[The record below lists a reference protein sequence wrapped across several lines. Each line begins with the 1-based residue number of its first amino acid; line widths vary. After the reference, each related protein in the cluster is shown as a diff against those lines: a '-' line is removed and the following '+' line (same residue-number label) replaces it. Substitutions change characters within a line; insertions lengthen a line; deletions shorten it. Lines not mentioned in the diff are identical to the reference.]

1 MSITAHATVD
11 EFFRDILQDALS
23 RQGVSASEPTEF
35 YLVGLLGEYAK
46 GRVMDRP
53 LSLHLVESGHKGTGE
68 RVKALKEV
76 GDTSLY
82 VTGFFADSLERK
94 LVGVDYYVDLGQA
107 AYGELA
113 TRLQSSTVAE
123 IYDEL
128 SDNFPRF
135 VDVLGEIRRHVSFA
149 GSDVVRLYEE
159 WTRNRSD
166 WVEARLRALGVVVGG
181 ADDDGA
187 VH

>member
-68 RVKALKEV
+68 RVKALK
-76 GDTSLY
+76 GL
-82 VTGFFADSLERK
+82 K
-94 LVGVDYYVDLGQA
+94 LAISTPGSGTDQTL
-107 AYGELA
+107 
-113 TRLQSSTVAE
+113 RFILQSLHA
-123 IYDEL
+123 
-128 SDNFPRF
+128 
-135 VDVLGEIRRHVSFA
+135 DVRQEADREGGEEEHALAQALEVHAHPVLPDQERGRQHVPA
-149 GSDVVRLYEE
+149 G
-159 WTRNRSD
+159 
-166 WVEARLRALGVVVGG
+166 ARLRSRQTAVRHQERAPAERRGVDRIVS
-181 ADDDGA
+181 A
-187 VH
+187 